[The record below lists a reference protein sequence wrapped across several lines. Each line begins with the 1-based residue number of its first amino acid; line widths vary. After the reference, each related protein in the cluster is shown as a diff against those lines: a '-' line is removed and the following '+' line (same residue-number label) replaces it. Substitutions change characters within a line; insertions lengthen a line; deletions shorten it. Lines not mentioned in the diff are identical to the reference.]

1 MKIRCIVVDDEPL
14 ALRVIESHIEKMQD
28 IELVAKCSNAIDA
41 FAVLKNKK
49 IDLIFLDI
57 QMPELTGLD
66 FLKTLQNP
74 PHVIL
79 TTAYRNYA
87 IDAFDLDVL
96 DYLLKPISFE
106 RFLKSVNKFYNRKKE
121 SILNIKQNATADIET
136 SGFIY
141 IKKGKSM
148 IKILVKNIIFVESLK
163 DYVKIHTK
171 DQTYLTKQQI
181 GMFEEILPE
190 EKFLRIHKSFIVSLD
205 NITSFSPSKV
215 EINKTVLP
223 IGRTYKSLV
232 LKKLNYGSCL

>member
-1 MKIRCIVVDDEPL
+1 MKIRCIAVDDEPL

-28 IELVAKCSNAIDA
+28 IELIAKCSNAIDA

-74 PHVIL
+74 PHVIF

-106 RFLKSVNKFYNRKKE
+106 RFLKSINKFYNRKKE
-121 SILNIKQNATADIET
+121 SITNIKQNANSYHDT
-136 SGFIY
+136 SSFIY

-148 IKILVKNIIFVESLK
+148 VKILVNNIIYIESLK

-171 DQTYLTKQQI
+171 EQTYLTKQQI
-181 GMFEEILPE
+181 KVFEEILPE
-190 EKFLRIHKSFIVSLD
+190 DKFLRIHKSFIISL
-205 NITSFSPSKV
+205 NSITSFSPSKI
-215 EINKTVLP
+215 EINQTILP

-232 LKKLNYGSCL
+232 LKKLNYGSYL

>member
-1 MKIRCIVVDDEPL
+1 MKIRCIAVDDEPL

-28 IELVAKCSNAIDA
+28 IELVAKCSNAIEA

-49 IDLIFLDI
+49 IDLVFLDI

-66 FLKTLQNP
+66 FIKTLQNP
-74 PHVIL
+74 PHVIF

-106 RFLKSVNKFYNRKKE
+106 RFLKSINKFYNRKKE
-121 SILNIKQNATADIET
+121 SIINIKENASSDQEI

-148 IKILVKNIIFVESLK
+148 IKILVNKIIFIESLK

-171 DQTYLTKQQI
+171 EQTFVTKQQI
-181 GMFEEILPE
+181 GVFEEILPE
-190 EKFLRIHKSFIVSLD
+190 EKFLRVHKSFIISLD
-205 NITSFSPSKV
+205 SITSFSPSKV
-215 EINKTVLP
+215 EIDKIILP

-232 LKKLNYGSCL
+232 LKKLNYGSYL

>member
-1 MKIRCIVVDDEPL
+1 MKIRCIAVDDEPL
-14 ALRVIESHIEKMQD
+14 ALRVIESHIEKLQD
-28 IELVAKCSNAIDA
+28 VELIAKCSNAIEA
-41 FAVLKNKK
+41 FEVLKNKK
-49 IDLIFLDI
+49 IDLVFLDI

-74 PHVIL
+74 PHVIF

-106 RFLKSVNKFYNRKKE
+106 RFLKSINKFYNRKKE
-121 SILNIKQNATADIET
+121 SITSIKENATSDQVI

-148 IKILVKNIIFVESLK
+148 IKILVNNIIYIESLK

-171 DQTYLTKQQI
+171 EQTYVTKQQI
-181 GMFEEILPE
+181 GVFEEILPE

-205 NITSFSPSKV
+205 CITSFSPSKV
-215 EINKTVLP
+215 EIGKTILP

-232 LKKLNYGSCL
+232 LKKLNYGSYL

>member
-1 MKIRCIVVDDEPL
+1 MKIRCIAVDDEPL

-28 IELVAKCSNAIDA
+28 IELVAKCSNAIEA

-49 IDLIFLDI
+49 IDLVFLDI

-66 FLKTLQNP
+66 FIKTLQNP
-74 PHVIL
+74 PHVIF

-106 RFLKSVNKFYNRKKE
+106 RFLKSINKFYNRKKE
-121 SILNIKQNATADIET
+121 SIISIKENANSDQEI
-136 SGFIY
+136 SGFIN

-148 IKILVKNIIFVESLK
+148 IKILVNKIIYIESLK

-171 DQTYLTKQQI
+171 EQTFVTKQQI
-181 GMFEEILPE
+181 GVFEEILPE
-190 EKFLRIHKSFIVSLD
+190 EKFLRVHKSFIISLD
-205 NITSFSPSKV
+205 SITSFSPSKV
-215 EINKTVLP
+215 EIDKIILP

-232 LKKLNYGSCL
+232 LKKLNYGSYL

>member
-1 MKIRCIVVDDEPL
+1 MKIRCIAVDDEPL
-14 ALRVIESHIEKMQD
+14 ALRVIESHIEKLQD
-28 IELVAKCSNAIDA
+28 VELVAKCSNAIDA
-41 FAVLKNKK
+41 FSVLKNKK

-74 PHVIL
+74 PHVIF

-106 RFLKSVNKFYNRKKE
+106 RFLKSINKFYNRKKE
-121 SILNIKQNATADIET
+121 TITSIKENANSDQAT

-148 IKILVKNIIFVESLK
+148 VKILVNNIIYIESLK

-171 DQTYLTKQQI
+171 EHTYLTKQQI
-181 GMFEEILPE
+181 GVFEEILPE
-190 EKFLRIHKSFIVSLD
+190 DKFLRIHKSFIVSLD

-215 EINKTVLP
+215 EIGKTILP

-232 LKKLNYGSCL
+232 LKKLNYGSYL